1 MLTADESLALF
12 DAQLRA
18 ELSAFGP
25 DFFEELEDLKYREKL
40 FRERLQQLST
50 QFGVD
55 VPELRS
61 AGPGDP
67 SRGARP
73 NSAARETG
81 VNAMGAVMPAAA
93 RPAGPGASRDRIR
106 PKPK

>member
-1 MLTADESLALF
+1 M
-12 DAQLRA
+12 
-18 ELSAFGP
+18 SAFGP

-40 FRERLQQLST
+40 FRERLQQLSA

-61 AGPGDP
+61 ETQGDV
-67 SRGARP
+67 SRGARAIGP
-73 NSAARETG
+73 SGETAG
-81 VNAMGAVMPAAA
+81 NAAA
-93 RPAGPGASRDRIR
+93 ATRPAGPGASRDRTR